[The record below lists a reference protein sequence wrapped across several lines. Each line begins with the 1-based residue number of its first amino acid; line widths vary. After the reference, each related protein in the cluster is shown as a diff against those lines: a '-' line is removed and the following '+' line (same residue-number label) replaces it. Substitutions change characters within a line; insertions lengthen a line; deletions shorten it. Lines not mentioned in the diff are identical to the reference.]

1 MENDYLTSNNAMQAT
16 PPSTSFETHVARA
29 LSTKRSV
36 FAIHRRASDEAS
48 GSSSEVDNERRIDR
62 LAGAERTS
70 EPGGCFPRVF
80 KANKAREASKG
91 RESKRSAIES
101 MYMTYLE
108 L

>member
-1 MENDYLTSNNAMQAT
+1 MENGYLTSNNAMQAT

-36 FAIHRRASDEAS
+36 FAMHRRASDEAS
-48 GSSSEVDNERRIDR
+48 GSSSEVDNERSIDK
-62 LAGAERTS
+62 LAGVERTS
-70 EPGGCFPRVF
+70 EPDGCFPRVF
-80 KANKAREASKG
+80 KANKAREASKE

-101 MYMTYLE
+101 IYRTNLE